1 MSNQDQETDCKELT
15 LSNLLNTDKDLSFD
29 SESFAPGI
37 KFINL
42 QNHLG
47 SDGSISIFEFT
58 ELDSFIPRRFFFVHD
73 VPPNNSR
80 GFHAHKDCI
89 QLLIAAHGVCT
100 LEIKRGQ
107 KNLKIIMDSAEIGV
121 LLPAMTWATQT
132 YKDKNTVLIVLA
144 SHTYDPKDYIEDFE
158 LYSQMIRDSASE

>member
-1 MSNQDQETDCKELT
+1 MSNQVQETDCKELT

-58 ELDSFIPRRFFFVHD
+58 ELDSFIPRRFFFANISI
-73 VPPNNSR
+73 P
-80 GFHAHKDCI
+80 GK
-89 QLLIAAHGVCT
+89 
-100 LEIKRGQ
+100 
-107 KNLKIIMDSAEIGV
+107 
-121 LLPAMTWATQT
+121 
-132 YKDKNTVLIVLA
+132 
-144 SHTYDPKDYIEDFE
+144 
-158 LYSQMIRDSASE
+158 